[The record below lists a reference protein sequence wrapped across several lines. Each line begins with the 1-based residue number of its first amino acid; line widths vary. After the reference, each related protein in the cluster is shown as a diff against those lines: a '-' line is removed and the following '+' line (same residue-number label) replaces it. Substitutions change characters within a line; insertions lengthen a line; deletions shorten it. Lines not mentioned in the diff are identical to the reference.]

1 MTWQEPTIT
10 ENYIGGTLNDLL
22 KLSDIITH
30 KLNAAKVGQTFK
42 IMDEYSKKS
51 TSALL
56 FIIMADDFVP
66 SSIEFNY
73 LTTKPPLQPQEYRG
87 KANSAEFSC
96 AIRRLVCWFVPC
108 QLSIAVRSSFG
119 NYFKYVKFNQL
130 IFRRSRIIN
139 CLCYCEV
146 NAT

>member
-1 MTWQEPTIT
+1 MRNNLAMNLDKQTIKEWDDLRFYYEYDKELKQWRFLGDKEGLLNLPALIKSYAYSLLNKEVSEHTHIGPYSYLKIMTWQEPTIT

-66 SSIEFNY
+66 SSIEFN
-73 LTTKPPLQPQEYRG
+73 T
-87 KANSAEFSC
+87 
-96 AIRRLVCWFVPC
+96 
-108 QLSIAVRSSFG
+108 
-119 NYFKYVKFNQL
+119 
-130 IFRRSRIIN
+130 
-139 CLCYCEV
+139 
-146 NAT
+146 